1 LAPWTCEHRDAWE
14 ERWILLSPGP
24 AVYEP
29 PAHLL
34 KAKKLKTTGAKR
46 GTKYFVR

>member
-1 LAPWTCEHRDAWE
+1 MATWECEHRDAWE

-29 PAHLL
+29 SALL
-34 KAKKLKTTGAKR
+34 LNSKAQERGAKILA
-46 GTKYFVR
+46 G